1 MLNIYSGNKTNK
13 RLVLSQVKSQLTNT
27 SIRLRSYQ
35 IGLVFD
41 INVHTTIDTNLW
53 PYVPNEHYY
62 IPS

>member
-41 INVHTTIDTNLW
+41 INVHTTIDTNL
-53 PYVPNEHYY
+53 
-62 IPS
+62 